1 MAADA
6 GMHLIGWLPENVSD
20 KSVAEKAALAGLSVA
35 PVSGYNFHPP
45 TRNGLM
51 LGYTAFTEKQIKE
64 GVRKLGRILRE
75 EI

>member
-1 MAADA
+1 
-6 GMHLIGWLPENVSD
+6 
-20 KSVAEKAALAGLSVA
+20 
-35 PVSGYNFHPP
+35 
-45 TRNGLM
+45 M